1 MLNKHYFDLHVQ
13 LKPDLVILAG
23 EVSLYIKD
31 NGRIEFIDFAYTDE
45 YLSVDR
51 IEPLTPAGPP
61 LLNTTQ
67 RYMSDGRSLPGF
79 IDDLLPDD
87 WGKRV
92 IASQFNSKVADKLLV
107 LNQCHKGCGIGAYR
121 LSPKG
126 LKPNWSHGTK
136 LDNSSIDRYSEN
148 LIDLNIDHDIIESSS
163 LVGGAQPKG
172 LIQING
178 KPYLLKLNAA
188 VSSSYNSAIL
198 EHAALETIRSSGLR
212 APNSQVISFKHE
224 TYSLQGILIERFDIK
239 PNGCFKPMVS
249 INSLLKST
257 YTQEDPA
264 NGSYEDIARC
274 IRDYS
279 CHPVE
284 DLKQLFFQLLLNE
297 AIGNTDDHLR
307 NFAMIKEDS
316 GWQLSPAYDVVPQ
329 EHLQAEHAISFNKSF
344 ILPRLELASD
354 TAKKLGLTLGE
365 EVNSIQQTIQRIDT
379 HINSCQ

>member
-1 MLNKHYFDLHVQ
+1 MLNKHHFDLHVQ

-23 EVSLYIKD
+23 EVSLYIQG
-31 NGRIEFIDFAYTDE
+31 NGRIEFTYTNE
-45 YLSVDR
+45 YLSVGG

-61 LLNTTQ
+61 LFDIPQ
-67 RYMSDGRSLPGF
+67 RYTSDGRSLPGF

-92 IASQFNSKVADKLLV
+92 IASQFDVKIADKLLV

-121 LSPKG
+121 FTPRG
-126 LKPNWSHGTK
+126 LKPNWSHGIV
-136 LDNSSIDRYSEN
+136 LNESSIDRYSEN
-148 LIDLNIDHDIIESSS
+148 LKNLNIDTDIIQSSS

-172 LIQING
+172 LIQFNG
-178 KPYLLKLNAA
+178 KPYLLKLNATI
-188 VSSSYNSAIL
+188 SPSYNSAVL
-198 EHAALETIRSSGLR
+198 EHAALETIRSIGLR
-212 APNSQVISFKHE
+212 APSSQVISFKHD
-224 TYSLQGILIERFDIK
+224 THSLQGILIERFDIK

-249 INSLLKST
+249 MNSLLKST
-257 YTQEDPA
+257 YNQEDPA

-279 CHPVE
+279 CQPDE
-284 DLKQLFFQLLLNE
+284 DLKQLYLQLLLNE

-316 GWQLSPAYDVVPQ
+316 GWRLSPAYDVVPQ
-329 EHLQAEHAISFNKSF
+329 EYMQAEHAISFNKSF

-354 TAKKLGLTLGE
+354 TAKRLGLTLKD
-365 EVNSIQQTIQRIDT
+365 EVDSIRQTILLHKTD
-379 HINSCQ
+379 INYRQ